1 MEVGYGSLEE
11 PVPTSP
17 QQPQKDQKLLK
28 NGNNVEKTSGK
39 AWGRVKNILTRRA
52 RYPPSI
58 FFILGT
64 EFCERFC
71 YYGLRTIL
79 VLYLTNWLRFSP
91 DSATAIYHGSSM
103 LAYFSPILGAVI
115 ADGYIGRYR
124 TILYLSVV
132 YCIGNLIL
140 ALTALPP
147 REKIGPLIGLFVI
160 GLGTGGIKPCVS
172 AFGGDQFHASQEK
185 ERTTF
190 FSVFYFMI
198 NVGSVLST
206 FFTPMLRADV
216 HCIEDTC
223 YPLAFGVPALLM
235 FLAIIIFIAGTKLY
249 KRNPPSGNILGK
261 VLRCIWHGLRRSCQT
276 RGEVREDKTHWL
288 DRAEDK
294 FEESFVEDVK
304 ILLKV
309 LWLFLPLPLFW
320 ALFDQQG
327 SRWTL
332 QAEEMD
338 GSMGSLGRLKPD
350 QFQVLNPLL
359 IIVLIP
365 VFEHIIYPL
374 LDCCRLPHRP
384 LQRMVVGMSFGVL
397 AFIVAGLVQ
406 IKLDAGKEAPLATGE
421 SGITVIN
428 TIKCNISLTSPFYTG
443 NISTHQYAGMYRHQ
457 SGSMSVSAACE
468 QDKTSSVTDTF
479 LFDAATPYRIVIMT
493 DSQGHMTLK
502 QFLDKR
508 TKPSNGQADVSVVSN
523 LPYTNSS
530 QRVRLVPMK
539 EKEVAGTPVY
549 LNISRDNA
557 TAYTSM
563 EPAVYK
569 VSLPLQTP
577 GDTWKDQAGL
587 VTVLSGATYTL
598 ALVNKNSAADFND
611 EADVTVYQGL
621 AENQVSMFLL
631 VPQYVIITIGE
642 VLFSVTGLSFAY
654 SQAPNGLK
662 SVVQAAWLL
671 TTAVGDLVV
680 VIVAEVQ
687 LLPSQTAEFFL
698 FAALMGVA
706 TIIFSIMTL
715 FYKYL
720 YVTSSASGSDTDEA
734 GLVDEDK
741 EEIPLKDKDGK
752 QA

>member
-1 MEVGYGSLEE
+1 MMAES
-11 PVPTSP
+11 
-17 QQPQKDQKLLK
+17 DQEDETLFDLLASGEDEKLLK
-28 NGNNVEKTSGK
+28 NGNNVEKVSGK

-79 VLYLTNWLRFSP
+79 VLYLTNWLRFTP

-103 LAYFSPILGAVI
+103 LAYFSPIIGAII

-147 REKIGPLIGLFVI
+147 REKIGPLIGLLVI

-198 NVGSVLST
+198 NLGSVLST

-235 FLAIIIFIAGTKLY
+235 FLAIIIFIAGTRMY

-276 RGEVREDKTHWL
+276 RGEVQEQKTHWL
-288 DRAEDK
+288 DLAGDK

-359 IIVLIP
+359 IILLIP

-374 LDCCRLPHRP
+374 LDCCKIPHRP

-406 IKLDAGKEAPLATGE
+406 IKLDSSKEAPLAVGE
-421 SGITVIN
+421 SGITVLN
-428 TIKCNISLTSPFYTG
+428 TMKCNVSLTSPFYSG
-443 NISTHQYAGMYRHQ
+443 NITTYQNTGMFRHQ
-457 SGSMSVSAACE
+457 SDNMSLSATCTE
-468 QDKTSSVTDTF
+468 DKTRSVTDTF
-479 LFDAATPYRIVIMT
+479 LFDGATAYRVVIMM
-493 DSQGHMTLK
+493 DSQGHMTMK
-502 QFLDKR
+502 QFMDKR
-508 TKPSNGQADVSVVSN
+508 AKPSNGLSDVSIVSN

-530 QRVRLVPMK
+530 QRVRLVPMNGNK
-539 EKEVAGTPVY
+539 VSGAPVY
-549 LNISRDNA
+549 INFSHDNA
-557 TAYTSM
+557 TVYTSI

-577 GDTWKDQAGL
+577 GEEWKEQAGL
-587 VTVLSGATYTL
+587 VTFLSGATYTL
-598 ALVNKNSAADFND
+598 ALINRNSAADFND
-611 EADVTVYQGL
+611 EADVKLYQGL
-621 AENQVSMFLL
+621 TENQVSMFLL
-631 VPQYVIITIGE
+631 VPQYVIITVGE

-698 FAALMGVA
+698 FAALMGLA
-706 TIIFSIMTL
+706 TIIFAIMTV

-720 YVTSSASGSDTDEA
+720 YVTSSASGSDTDEP
-734 GLVDEDK
+734 GLVDGDK
-741 EEIPLKDKDGK
+741 EEMPLKDKDGK

>member
-1 MEVGYGSLEE
+1 MMAES
-11 PVPTSP
+11 
-17 QQPQKDQKLLK
+17 DQEDETLFDLLASGEDEKLLK
-28 NGNNVEKTSGK
+28 NGNNVEKVSGK

-103 LAYFSPILGAVI
+103 LAYFSPIIGAII

-147 REKIGPLIGLFVI
+147 REKIGPLIGLLVI

-198 NVGSVLST
+198 NLGSVLST
-206 FFTPMLRADV
+206 FLTPMLRADV

-235 FLAIIIFIAGTKLY
+235 FLAIIIFIAGTRMY

-261 VLRCIWHGLRRSCQT
+261 VLRCIWHGLYRSCQT
-276 RGEVREDKTHWL
+276 RGKVQENKTHWL
-288 DRAEDK
+288 NLAEDK
-294 FEESFVEDVK
+294 FEESFTEDVK

-359 IIVLIP
+359 IILLIP

-374 LDCCRLPHRP
+374 LDCCKIPHRP

-406 IKLDAGKEAPLATGE
+406 VKLDANKEAPIAPGE
-421 SGITVIN
+421 SGITILN
-428 TIKCNISLTSPFYTG
+428 TVKCNISVTSPFYSG
-443 NISTHQYAGMYRHQ
+443 NMSTYQDAGMFRHQ
-457 SGSMSVSAACE
+457 NSNMSLSAACIE
-468 QDKTSSVTDTF
+468 DKTSSVTDTF
-479 LFDAATPYRIVIMT
+479 LFEGATAYRVVVMT
-493 DSQGHMTLK
+493 DSQGHMTMM
-502 QFLDKR
+502 QFMDKR
-508 TKPSNGQADVSVVSN
+508 TKPSNGLSDVSVVSN

-530 QRVRLVPMK
+530 ERVRLVPMNGNK
-539 EKEVAGTPVY
+539 VSGAPVY
-549 LNISRDNA
+549 LNLSRDNA
-557 TAYTSM
+557 TVYTGL
-563 EPAVYK
+563 EPAVYR
-569 VSLPLQTP
+569 VSLPPQAP
-577 GDTWKDQAGL
+577 GEEWKEQAGL
-587 VTVLSGATYTL
+587 VTFLSGATYTL
-598 ALVNKNSAADFND
+598 ALINRNSAADFND
-611 EADVTVYQGL
+611 EADVKVFQGL
-621 AENQVSMFLL
+621 TENQVSMFLL
-631 VPQYVIITIGE
+631 VPQYVIITVGE

-698 FAALMGVA
+698 FAALMGLA
-706 TIIFSIMTL
+706 TIIFAIMTV

-734 GLVDEDK
+734 GLVDGDK
-741 EEIPLKDKDGK
+741 EEMPLKDKDGK